1 MILCIFGNNYNSY
14 MNYNIFMWNDCKVKY
29 VILNNMMKIMELDMI
44 YLIQYHKWNIHSKF
58 LMYEFGYASKKSN
71 NQIEIWIKKQKIK
84 IIFQEKHQQ
93 KKKKN

>member
-1 MILCIFGNNYNSY
+1 MIQI
-14 MNYNIFMWNDCKVKY
+14 
-29 VILNNMMKIMELDMI
+29 
-44 YLIQYHKWNIHSKF
+44 IQYPKWNIHQKF

-71 NQIEIWIKKQKIK
+71 NQREKWIKKQKIK